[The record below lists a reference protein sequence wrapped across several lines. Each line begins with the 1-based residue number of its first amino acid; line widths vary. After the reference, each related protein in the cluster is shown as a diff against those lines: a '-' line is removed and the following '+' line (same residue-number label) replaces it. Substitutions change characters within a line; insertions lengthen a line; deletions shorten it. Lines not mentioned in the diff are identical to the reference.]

1 MSYKKMFYIV
11 PSGMLML
18 FLVFFTF
25 SHRNYVEVVET
36 NEELV
41 QLLDEQRENDET
53 IIQKW
58 SNDYSSLRDQYAV
71 SLRIIDELHYQLD
84 TAELPVYTYT
94 EAEIE
99 LLACCVQCEAGV
111 DNEESQKDITSV
123 ILNRVRSGSFADSIE
138 MVIYEKVNGVPQFAV
153 AYDGA
158 MEECVISPKVLANV
172 YSVIVLGNDL
182 PEDVLYFYSDS
193 LEENNWIRSLEIY
206 DIVEGTVF
214 AYGKENE

>member
-41 QLLDEQRENDET
+41 QLLDEQRENDEA

-99 LLACCVQCEAGV
+99 LLACCVQCEAGH
-111 DNEESQKDITSV
+111 
-123 ILNRVRSGSFADSIE
+123 
-138 MVIYEKVNGVPQFAV
+138 
-153 AYDGA
+153 
-158 MEECVISPKVLANV
+158 
-172 YSVIVLGNDL
+172 
-182 PEDVLYFYSDS
+182 YFCY
-193 LEENNWIRSLEIY
+193 
-206 DIVEGTVF
+206 F
-214 AYGKENE
+214 K